1 MPRRAC
7 RNIPTAAA
15 NSCSHNEAGGI
26 LRPVQ
31 PGPELIF
38 NQPKK
43 SLPTPVF
50 TEPAG
55 LHQFLKRINLIIS
68 RRLAAAVGLPT
79 HGLSCFFLSGR
90 SLAGGCFGGAF
101 RLSCPGGGGSTA
113 SGFGAGGAHF
123 GTFGGCGSRSR
134 HDGRGRRGSSCGY
147 FRRAWGP
154 GLGAAH
160 LAVGVPFT
168 HGGGLIG
175 HHATATPKL
184 HRRAGSHRKTRPT
197 GSSGGTSTTAKT
209 ASGWR

>member
-1 MPRRAC
+1 MPRRAY

-15 NSCSHNEAGGI
+15 NSCSHNEAGGM

-31 PGPELIF
+31 PGSESIF
-38 NQPKK
+38 NPPKK

-55 LHQFLKRINLIIS
+55 LHQFLKQVSPVIS
-68 RRLAAAVGLPT
+68 RRLAAAAGLPT

-90 SLAGGCFGGAF
+90 SLAGGCFGGNF
-101 RLSCPGGGGSTA
+101 RLSCPGGGGSTS

-123 GTFGGCGSRSR
+123 GTFGGCGNRSRSG
-134 HDGRGRRGSSCGY
+134 GRGRRGSSCSY
-147 FRRAWGP
+147 FRRARRP

-160 LAVGVPFT
+160 LAVGAPFT

-184 HRRAGSHRKTRPT
+184 HRRAGSHRNAQST

-209 ASGWR
+209 AACWR

>member
-7 RNIPTAAA
+7 QSIATAAA
-15 NSCSHNEAGGI
+15 NSRSHNEAGGM

-31 PGPELIF
+31 PGSESIF

-43 SLPTPVF
+43 SLPAPVF

-55 LHQFLKRINLIIS
+55 LHQFLKQVSPVIS
-68 RRLAAAVGLPT
+68 RRLAAAAGLPT
-79 HGLSCFFLSGR
+79 HGLNCFFLSGR

-113 SGFGAGGAHF
+113 SGFIAGGAHF
-123 GTFGGCGSRSR
+123 GTFSGCGGRSR
-134 HDGRGRRGSSCGY
+134 HGGRGRRGSSYGY
-147 FRRAWGP
+147 FRRAWRP

-160 LAVGVPFT
+160 LAVGAPFT

-184 HRRAGSHRKTRPT
+184 HWRAGSHRNAQST

-209 ASGWR
+209 AGGWR